1 MPASQLVLT
10 LCVIMI
16 WGCNFIFIKLGLRE
30 MSPFLL
36 CAVRFFFASVPAV
49 FFVRPPAVPFR
60 LVLAYGLIT
69 FALQFALLFMAMREG
84 VAPGLASLLLQ
95 VQIFFSVIF
104 AVVFLGE
111 KPSLWQVVG
120 ALIASMGII
129 LVALHIQ
136 TDTVTWLGFTLVL
149 AASAAWGIGN
159 LVSKKLG
166 KVNMMALVV
175 WGSFVACPPL
185 LLLAW
190 LFDPPGSIINSLY
203 HVTSTGILSIVYIVC
218 AATWFCYGVWNW
230 LLSRYPVASIVP
242 FTLLV
247 PIFGMLSSAVVFG
260 EVFEAW
266 KLLAAALIML
276 GLGVNFL
283 GPRYAARRALR
294 RELQANAASP

>member
-1 MPASQLVLT
+1 MPISQLVLT

-30 MSPFLL
+30 MSPFML
-36 CAVRFFFASVPAV
+36 CAVRFFFASIPGV
-49 FFVRPPAVPFR
+49 FFIRPPAVPFR

-69 FALQFALLFMAMREG
+69 FGLQFALLFMGMQEG

-120 ALIASMGII
+120 ALIASMGIVV
-129 LVALHIQ
+129 VALHIQ
-136 TDTVTWLGFTLVL
+136 SGAVTWLGFALVL
-149 AASAAWGIGN
+149 AASAAWGLGN

-166 KVNMMALVV
+166 QVNMMALVV

-185 LLLAW
+185 VLLAW
-190 LFDPPGSIINSLY
+190 LFDPPGSMTSSLM
-203 HVTSTGILSIVYIVC
+203 HLTSTSILSVAYIVC
-218 AATWFCYGVWNW
+218 ASTWFCYGVWNW

-247 PIFGMLSSAVVFG
+247 PVFGMLSSALVFG
-260 EVFEAW
+260 ETIESWKIEA
-266 KLLAAALIML
+266 AILIIF
-276 GLGVNFL
+276 GLSVNFL
-283 GPRYAARRALR
+283 GPRFSTRQALHN
-294 RELQANAASP
+294 QTD